1 MGRFRELRRLLV
13 GLSVRRFRLPV
24 LLLGLALLRVALLA
38 LVRLLAL
45 PLRVLVLWSAALLRL
60 SVARFLVR

>member
-1 MGRFRELRRLLV
+1 
-13 GLSVRRFRLPV
+13 LPV

-38 LVRLLAL
+38 LVRLLA
-45 PLRVLVLWSAALLRL
+45 PQLRVRVLWSAALLRL